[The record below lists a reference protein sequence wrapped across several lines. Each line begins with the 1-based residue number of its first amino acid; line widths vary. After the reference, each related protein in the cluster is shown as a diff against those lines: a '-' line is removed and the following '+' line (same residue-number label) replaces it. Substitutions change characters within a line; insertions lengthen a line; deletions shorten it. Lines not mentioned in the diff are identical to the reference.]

1 MTGGRGWR
9 VGVGEGTGTLAF
21 CVNGVLA
28 ATAGTSYTASACSL
42 VIGAEVAINS
52 TTCAPGTLANF
63 MTGWIG
69 EVAVY
74 SMVLPLSRV
83 QAHYL
88 AGRLGVAA
96 PSNGYG
102 ATGLND
108 SPLGYWRL

>member
-1 MTGGRGWR
+1 
-9 VGVGEGTGTLAF
+9 
-21 CVNGVLA
+21 
-28 ATAGTSYTASACSL
+28 
-42 VIGAEVAINS
+42 
-52 TTCAPGTLANF
+52 

-69 EVAVY
+69 EVALY

-102 ATGLND
+102 ATVLND
-108 SPLGYWRL
+108 SPLGYWRLGESNGTLAFDQSRYGRNGTYSEGVSFGPASALTTDSTYSTSVARGNGI